1 MAKTILL
8 VEDDMLDAMIVKRA
22 LRDLHIDIN
31 LTVATGGEDAVD
43 YLNDHL
49 DNLPTLILL
58 DLNMP
63 RMNGFELLDYL
74 QHKQTLSTI
83 PVIVLSTSVQHDD
96 IERAYALSA
105 RAYIVK
111 PIDYQAFLT
120 VMRGIQQYLI

>member
-1 MAKTILL
+1 MAKSILL
-8 VEDDMLDAMIVKRA
+8 IEDDMLDAMIVKRA

-74 QHKQTLSTI
+74 QHKQTLNTI
-83 PVIVLSTSVQHDD
+83 PVIVLSTSVQHED

-120 VMRGIQQYLI
+120 VIKGIQQYLI

>member
-1 MAKTILL
+1 MAKSILL
-8 VEDDMLDAMIVKRA
+8 VEDDLLDAMTVKRA
-22 LRDLHIDIN
+22 LRDLHINID
-31 LTVATGGEDAVD
+31 LTVAKGGEDAVD

-49 DNLPTLILL
+49 DSLPTLILL

-74 QHKQTLSTI
+74 QHKQDFSRI
-83 PVIVLSTSVQHDD
+83 PVIVLSTSVQEDD
-96 IERAYALSA
+96 IARAYALAA

-120 VMRGIQQYLI
+120 VMKGIQQYLI